1 MSDHTPDG
9 TGNGSSRP
17 VGSARVHGVLDVAA
31 HVGEVEVALEA
42 VERALHSFVS
52 ILMHDSEDLQKQ
64 RRGRQ
69 DVRPTIKRDQTVCDC
84 PRRTACACCD
94 LIPHGNQGWMADL
107 VPSKARHVVEV
118 RRGDG

>member
-1 MSDHTPDG
+1 MKSSPMSDHTPDG

-64 RRGRQ
+64 REDGRIYS
-69 DVRPTIKRDQTVCDC
+69 RPSNVTRPSVTAHGA
-84 PRRTACACCD
+84 PRVPAAISSRMATRA
-94 LIPHGNQGWMADL
+94 GW
-107 VPSKARHVVEV
+107 PTWS
-118 RRGDG
+118 RRRRAM